1 MVMNSCDT
9 NWSRLGF
16 PLMTGLFGPLVRRL
30 WIAKVEGLDNIPD
43 TGPVIICLNHESYF
57 DFICFSAVV
66 KRKIHWLAGEKFFQ
80 HPVWRWVMRLMGC
93 IRVDRCST
101 INLGALKEI
110 RHAVSQ
116 GGMVAIFPEGTR
128 SSDGRLL
135 RGKPGAAYLALKSGV
150 PVIPVGISGTYEIL
164 SRHDRFPKLHK
175 ATIRVGEPLM
185 LSKTGSGKGIDMQ
198 RITDEIMLRIADLTG
213 EEYPY
218 AVEEKS
224 KANFAQLL

>member
-1 MVMNSCDT
+1 MAMNSCDS

-16 PLMTGLFGPLVRRL
+16 PVMTCLFGPLVRRL
-30 WIAKVEGLDNIPD
+30 WIAKVEGLDNIHD
-43 TGPVIICLNHESYF
+43 TGPCIIALNHESYF
-57 DFICFSAVV
+57 DFICFTAVV
-66 KRKIHWLAGEKFFQ
+66 KRRIHWLAGEKFFQ
-80 HPVWRWVMRLMGC
+80 HRIWALVMKLMGC

-101 INLGALKEI
+101 INLGALKDI

-116 GGMVAIFPEGTR
+116 GRMVAIFPEGTR

-150 PVIPVGISGTYEIL
+150 PVIPVGISGTFEIL
-164 SRHDRFPKLHK
+164 SRNDRFPKLHK

-185 LSKTGSGKGIDMQ
+185 FNRAVSGQGINMQ
-198 RITDEIMLRIADLTG
+198 RITDEIMLRIAALTG

-218 AVEEKS
+218 SVEGNLE
-224 KANFAQLL
+224 AL